1 MVPPSG
7 LTLAKGA
14 EDYANWDTGQE
25 SKGSVQGSV
34 SIIVDSEWVDNL
46 WKRQS
51 KVQNFRQFKYKEFG
65 NQNAEFS
72 AMEVQRFR
80 QRVCLL
86 EL

>member
-46 WKRQS
+46 DLDSRMPV
-51 KVQNFRQFKYKEFG
+51 VQEGECGQTY
-65 NQNAEFS
+65 
-72 AMEVQRFR
+72 
-80 QRVCLL
+80 LL
-86 EL
+86 STVNLSDTEKPRIPDLDSRL

>member
-46 WKRQS
+46 DLDSRMP
-51 KVQNFRQFKYKEFG
+51 VVREVECGQNY
-65 NQNAEFS
+65 
-72 AMEVQRFR
+72 
-80 QRVCLL
+80 LL
-86 EL
+86 STVSLSDTEKPRIPDLDSRL